1 MPVRQSEGSIAADLG
16 RLIVSRKTGEEYFHT
31 DATDLHFT
39 LLDFW
44 QWSASDLVSNATRGR
59 LAEYI
64 VAKALDVDTGGV
76 RNEWEAYDLRTG
88 HGIRI
93 EVKSAAYIQSWFQS
107 RVSSITFLIRPTR
120 AWDADTNRQ
129 SPDAK
134 RQADVYVFA
143 LLAHRDKS
151 TVNPLNVDQW
161 RFYVV
166 STPVLNARTRSQHS
180 ITLNSL
186 EILAGRSVVFS
197 ELKGA
202 VEMAVAG
209 TVVK

>member
-1 MPVRQSEGSIAADLG
+1 MAADLG
-16 RLIVSRKTGEEYFHT
+16 RLIASRKTGEERFHL
-31 DATDLHFT
+31 DGTDLHFT

-44 QWSASDLVSNATRGR
+44 QWSASDLLSNATRGR
-59 LAEYI
+59 LAEFI
-64 VAKALDVDTGGV
+64 VAKALGIDTAGV
-76 RNEWEAYDLRTG
+76 RNEWDAYDLRTDG
-88 HGIRI
+88 GIRI
-93 EVKSAAYIQSWFQS
+93 EVKSAAYIQSWFQN
-107 RVSSITFLIRPTR
+107 RLSSISFLTRPTR

-129 SPDAK
+129 SLDAK

-151 TVNPLNVDQW
+151 TANPLNVDQW

-186 EILAGRSVVFS
+186 ETLAGGSVVFS
-197 ELKGA
+197 ELKDA
-202 VEMAVAG
+202 VEAAAAG
-209 TVVK
+209 DVVM